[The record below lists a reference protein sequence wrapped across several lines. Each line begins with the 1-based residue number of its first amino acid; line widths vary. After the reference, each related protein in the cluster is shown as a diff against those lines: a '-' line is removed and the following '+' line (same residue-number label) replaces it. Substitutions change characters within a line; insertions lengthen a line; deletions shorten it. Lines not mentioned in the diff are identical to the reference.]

1 MKEVDIYDIKK
12 IKLSKTP
19 RPQQEQ
25 IFNFT
30 KQAVLDNMKYIMID
44 APVGIGKSYYSVMFM
59 DWFKRNYDIT
69 AQFDILTNS
78 KILQEQYTNDFDFM
92 NSLWGKGSYECETY
106 NTDCGTGMEWCKLQ
120 NKKCDFCPYSE
131 AKYKFENGDVALTN
145 FHLFLTYMVYMPGA
159 WKRSSRVLIIDE
171 AHDFDS
177 VFCDFITT
185 KISKPLLKR
194 NGFNDEDVHRAMAL
208 FGDYPEDLTIEDFI
222 SIINDDFLN
231 IVKSV
236 INRLARESEDGSL
249 ESMKTLQSLN
259 NNFLKWES
267 LSQQY
272 KNTPSNWILEAERI
286 KKYNKDGHPTDEYI
300 EMTAQP
306 VWAYPYLDEYV
317 WSKYDYVIFMSGTIL
332 DKDVF
337 SKMNGLD
344 NDLAA
349 YISIESPFPLENR
362 PIYYFYNTGK
372 QTFKTK
378 EIVWSKQKE
387 VLRKIIKKHK
397 KDKGI
402 IHTSNYEIQGWVG
415 KEFNE
420 SRILTHDS
428 TNRSDVLQLHY
439 NSEDPTVLVSPSMM
453 TGVDLRDDFSRHQT
467 ILKMPYPNLGSK
479 KIKKR
484 MDTMKEYYGLATV
497 RDLIQMYGRSIRSQE
512 DNASTY
518 VLDSCFGDLLKWNA
532 RYFPKWVKDA
542 VQYIE

>member
-1 MKEVDIYDIKK
+1 MKDIDIYDLKK
-12 IKLSKTP
+12 IKLTKTP
-19 RPQQEQ
+19 RPQQIEL
-25 IFNFT
+25 FDFT
-30 KQAVLDNMKYIMID
+30 KQSILNNQKYIMID

-59 DWFKRNYDIT
+59 DWFKKNYDVT

-92 NSLWGKGSYECETY
+92 NSLWGKGSYMCETH
-106 NTDCGTGMEWCKLQ
+106 NTDCATGGEWCKIQ
-120 NKKCDFCPYSE
+120 GTKCDSCPYTE

-194 NGFNDEDVHRAMAL
+194 NGFTDDETHHAISL
-208 FGDYPEDLTIEDFI
+208 FGDFPEDLTITEFI
-222 SIINDDFLN
+222 KIVKEDFLN
-231 IVKSV
+231 IVKTV
-236 INRLARESEDGSL
+236 INRLAREADDGSL
-249 ESMKTLQSLN
+249 EALKTLQSLN
-259 NNFLKWES
+259 NNFLKWDS
-267 LSQQY
+267 LSTQY
-272 KNTPSNWILEAERI
+272 NNTPDNWILESDRV
-286 KKYNKDGHPTDEYI
+286 KKYNKEGKIIDEYI
-300 EMTAQP
+300 ELTAQP

-332 DKDVF
+332 DKEVF

-344 NDLAA
+344 KDLAS
-349 YISIESPFPLENR
+349 YICIDSPFPLDNR

-378 EIVWSKQKE
+378 EIVWNKQKD

-402 IHTSNYEIQGWVG
+402 IHTANYEIQGWVG

-420 SRILTHDS
+420 NRILTHDS
-428 TNRSDVLQLHY
+428 SNRSDILQLHY
-439 NSEDPTVLVSPSMM
+439 NSDEPTVLVSPSMM
-453 TGVDLRDDFSRHQT
+453 TGVDLHDDFSRHQT

-497 RDLIQMYGRSIRSQE
+497 RDLIQMYGRSIRSMD
-512 DNASTY
+512 DNAITY
-518 VLDSCFGDLLKWNA
+518 VLDSCFGDLLKWND

-542 VQYIE
+542 IHYIE